1 MIKLPS
7 LSTRSRSDTRQLNP
21 EHALV
26 SLHHPRS
33 AASEAYRML
42 RTNIHFSAG
51 GDELKVIQVTS
62 AFPGEG
68 KSLTASNLAITF
80 AQAGSNVVL
89 VDADMRRSNTHKQFE
104 LPASPG
110 LSEAIVTGN
119 IEASIKPGP
128 IEGLSIVTAGTE
140 PPNPS
145 ELLHRTRTDAIIDH
159 LRQRFDLV
167 IIDTTPVLAVAD
179 AVTLAPKVDGVL
191 VVVNVDMTD
200 RPANQRAV
208 EALRSVK
215 ARVLGVVI
223 TGIKRSRSAYGYRY
237 GYGRYRRYDKY
248 DYYYYHSAY
257 EAYESDDDDEG
268 ESQP

>member
-145 ELLHRTRTDAIIDH
+145 ELLTVREP
-159 LRQRFDLV
+159 
-167 IIDTTPVLAVAD
+167 TPSSTISASAS
-179 AVTLAPKVDGVL
+179 TWSSSTPRRSSPSPTPSRWRPKS
-191 VVVNVDMTD
+191 T
-200 RPANQRAV
+200 AC
-208 EALRSVK
+208 SWSS
-215 ARVLGVVI
+215 
-223 TGIKRSRSAYGYRY
+223 TST
-237 GYGRYRRYDKY
+237 
-248 DYYYYHSAY
+248 
-257 EAYESDDDDEG
+257 
-268 ESQP
+268 

>member
-104 LPASPG
+104 LPASP
-110 LSEAIVTGN
+110 ACP
-119 IEASIKPGP
+119 KP
-128 IEGLSIVTAGTE
+128 
-140 PPNPS
+140 
-145 ELLHRTRTDAIIDH
+145 
-159 LRQRFDLV
+159 
-167 IIDTTPVLAVAD
+167 
-179 AVTLAPKVDGVL
+179 
-191 VVVNVDMTD
+191 
-200 RPANQRAV
+200 
-208 EALRSVK
+208 
-215 ARVLGVVI
+215 
-223 TGIKRSRSAYGYRY
+223 
-237 GYGRYRRYDKY
+237 
-248 DYYYYHSAY
+248 
-257 EAYESDDDDEG
+257 
-268 ESQP
+268 